1 MLQYE
6 ELRLKLEGMYPGI
19 VDLAESIGL
28 AGLRRQAEEMDA
40 QASAPG
46 FWDDMEF
53 AQKMTQ
59 KAAGVKG

>member
-6 ELRLKLEGMYPGI
+6 ELRLKLEGMWPAI
-19 VDLAESIGL
+19 EDLAESIGL
-28 AGLRRQAEEMDA
+28 ENLRRQAEEMDA

-53 AQKMTQ
+53 ARR
-59 KAAGVKG
+59 